1 MTRSIAC
8 GSSVD
13 EGGGGGANSSSSP
26 PSSLWLFGRARPST
40 RTPPLPSIRS
50 ATVREPISG
59 SDARNRSRRAP
70 AASSGTRSRVTN
82 GAGAAWLTFR
92 AEQSREQDEHADD
105 DERVGEVE
113 CGPIPKVEEVGHVA
127 EPHPVEEIGEAAAD
141 HEPQRH
147 REYGMAGA
155 GSGEEEEHPRDGD
168 ACREDDDGG
177 RAREE
182 AERNPRVLHV
192 VDPERADDVHRLVE
206 GEVARDQVLRQ
217 LVGGDRP
224 ERDRGSRRP
233 LPHSAAE

>member
-40 RTPPLPSIRS
+40 RTSPRPSIRS

-82 GAGAAWLTFR
+82 GAGAPWLTFSTQQCGQ
-92 AEQSREQDEHADD
+92 EDEDADD

-113 CGPIPKVEEVGHVA
+113 RRPVAEVEEVGHVP
-127 EPHPVEEIGEAAAD
+127 EPDAVEEVGEAAAD
-141 HEPQRH
+141 HEAQCDRKNRMARTRA
-147 REYGMAGA
+147 RE
-155 GSGEEEEHPRDGD
+155 EQEHPGDGD
-168 ACREDDDGG
+168 PGREDDD
-177 RAREE
+177 RSCARKK
-182 AERNPRVLHV
+182 AEGDARVLHV
-192 VDPERADDVHRLVE
+192 VDPERA
-206 GEVARDQVLRQ
+206 
-217 LVGGDRP
+217 GD
-224 ERDRGSRRP
+224 
-233 LPHSAAE
+233 

>member
-82 GAGAAWLTFR
+82 GAGAPWLTFR
-92 AEQSREQDEHADD
+92 AQQRREQDEDAHD

-113 CGPIPKVEEVGHVA
+113 RRPVA
-127 EPHPVEEIGEAAAD
+127 EVEKVGDVAQAHAVEEIGEAPAD
-141 HEPQRH
+141 HEPERD
-147 REYGMAGA
+147 RENGVPSAGA
-155 GSGEEEEHPRDGD
+155 REEEEHPRDGD
-168 ACREDDDGG
+168 GGREDDDSG

-182 AERNPRVLHV
+182 TERDAGVLHV
-192 VDPERADDVHRLVE
+192 MDPERADDVHCL
-206 GEVARDQVLRQ
+206 G
-217 LVGGDRP
+217 
-224 ERDRGSRRP
+224 
-233 LPHSAAE
+233 

>member
-40 RTPPLPSIRS
+40 RTSPRPSIRS

-82 GAGAAWLTFR
+82 GAGAPWLTFSTQECR
-92 AEQSREQDEHADD
+92 QQDEDADD

-113 CGPIPKVEEVGHVA
+113 RRPVAEVEEVGHVA
-127 EPHPVEEIGEAAAD
+127 QANAVEEIGEAAAD
-141 HEPQRH
+141 HEPEGD
-147 REYGMAGA
+147 RENGMPRTRAR
-155 GSGEEEEHPRDGD
+155 EEQEHPRNGD
-168 ACREDDDGG
+168 AGREDDDGS
-177 RAREE
+177 RAR
-182 AERNPRVLHV
+182 
-192 VDPERADDVHRLVE
+192 
-206 GEVARDQVLRQ
+206 
-217 LVGGDRP
+217 
-224 ERDRGSRRP
+224 
-233 LPHSAAE
+233 